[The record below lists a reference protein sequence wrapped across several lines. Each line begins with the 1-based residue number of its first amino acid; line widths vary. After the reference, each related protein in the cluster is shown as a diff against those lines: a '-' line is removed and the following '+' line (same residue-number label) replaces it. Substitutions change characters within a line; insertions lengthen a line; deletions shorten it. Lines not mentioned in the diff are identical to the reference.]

1 MLLDLMGDEG
11 LSYVVFACCSER
23 PLSLLWGESEV
34 FQMEKDWSGS
44 GYLLRGLS
52 CVGGVGRYL
61 AIYRS

>member
-44 GYLLRGLS
+44 GY
-52 CVGGVGRYL
+52 
-61 AIYRS
+61 